1 VAVDSKTGTLLW
13 EFPLPS
19 IGMNQNTPT
28 PSFVN
33 GRVLLGAENRGLY
46 SFEPK
51 QKNGKWSVRMHWHHR
66 KASLNM
72 STAVVNDGRL
82 YGLSHLNRGRLFCAD
97 SETGEVFWEG
107 PERAG
112 RYATFLAFKGY
123 VMVLFGEGELQVIVA
138 SPDGYQKAASWMI
151 SEEYTWA
158 APVLLKN
165 GILIKDQGHLT
176 FWSF

>member
-1 VAVDSKTGTLLW
+1 MLLISD
-13 EFPLPS
+13 L
-19 IGMNQNTPT
+19 
-28 PSFVN
+28 SFFRN
-33 GRVLLGAENRGLY
+33 ENKI
-46 SFEPK
+46 FENINFSLNKK
-51 QKNGKWSVRMHWHHR
+51 QIIQIKGKNGSGKTTFLHVI
-66 KASLNM
+66 LNILEQK
-72 STAVVNDGRL
+72 S
-82 YGLSHLNRGRLFCAD
+82 
-97 SETGEVFWEG
+97 GEVFWEG

-176 FWSF
+176 LWSF